1 MCPSTQGRSIEPR
14 AGAPDSAEPFAAPS
28 HVLIEELAV
37 ANRILFRQGV
47 LDAFG
52 HVSVRHDK
60 RPDRFLLARNMA
72 PGLVTTADI
81 LEFDL
86 IGNAIDA
93 KGRAVYLERFI
104 HGEIY
109 RARPDVMAV
118 VHSHSPAVIPFGL
131 VRRRPLRS
139 VCHMASFIGICTP
152 VFEIRE
158 AAGDESDL
166 LISTPALGVAMTKT
180 LGSAPVVLMRGHGAT
195 VVGVDLRRAVFRA
208 IYTEVNARLQAQAL
222 ALGPVTYLSEGEI
235 LSATKTIDTQVD
247 RAWNLWRM
255 QVEDALAPQAA
266 SSKQTSDIRQGL

>member
-1 MCPSTQGRSIEPR
+1 
-14 AGAPDSAEPFAAPS
+14 
-28 HVLIEELAV
+28 
-37 ANRILFRQGV
+37 
-47 LDAFG
+47 
-52 HVSVRHDK
+52 
-60 RPDRFLLARNMA
+60 
-72 PGLVTTADI
+72 
-81 LEFDL
+81 
-86 IGNAIDA
+86 
-93 KGRAVYLERFI
+93 
-104 HGEIY
+104 
-109 RARPDVMAV
+109 
-118 VHSHSPAVIPFGL
+118 
-131 VRRRPLRS
+131 
-139 VCHMASFIGICTP
+139 MASFIGICTP

-255 QVEDALAPQAA
+255 QVEGALAPQAA
-266 SSKQTSDIRQGL
+266 SSQQASGITQGL

>member
-1 MCPSTQGRSIEPR
+1 MCPSTQGRSIEPASR
-14 AGAPDSAEPFAAPS
+14 APDSAEPSAAPS
-28 HVLIEELAV
+28 PVLIEELAV

-52 HVSVRHDK
+52 HVSARHDK

-86 IGNAIDA
+86 TGNAIDA

-139 VCHMASFIGICTP
+139 VCHMASFIGICAP

-166 LISTPALGVAMTKT
+166 LIRTPALGVAMAQA

-222 ALGPVTYLSEGEI
+222 ALGPVTYLSEGET

-247 RAWNLWRM
+247 RAWNSWRM
-255 QVEDALAPQAA
+255 QVEGALAPQAA
-266 SSKQTSDIRQGL
+266 SSKQTSDITQGL

>member
-1 MCPSTQGRSIEPR
+1 
-14 AGAPDSAEPFAAPS
+14 
-28 HVLIEELAV
+28 VLIEELAI
-37 ANRILFRQGV
+37 ANRILFREGV

-52 HVSVRHDK
+52 HVSARHDR

-72 PGLVTTADI
+72 PGLVTEEDI

-86 IGNAIDA
+86 TGNAIDA

-139 VCHMASFIGICTP
+139 VCHMASFIGICAP
-152 VFEIRE
+152 VFEIRT
-158 AAGDESDL
+158 AAGNDSDL
-166 LISTPALGVAMTKT
+166 LIRTPELGVAMAQT
-180 LGSAPVVLMRGHGAT
+180 LGSGPVVLMRGHGAT
-195 VVGVDLRRAVFRA
+195 VVGTDLKRAVFRA

-222 ALGPVTYLSEGEI
+222 ALGPVTYLSEGETQ
-235 LSATKTIDTQVD
+235 SSTKTIDTQVE

-255 QVEDALAPQAA
+255 QVEGAITPQVAG
-266 SSKQTSDIRQGL
+266 SQQTSGITQGP